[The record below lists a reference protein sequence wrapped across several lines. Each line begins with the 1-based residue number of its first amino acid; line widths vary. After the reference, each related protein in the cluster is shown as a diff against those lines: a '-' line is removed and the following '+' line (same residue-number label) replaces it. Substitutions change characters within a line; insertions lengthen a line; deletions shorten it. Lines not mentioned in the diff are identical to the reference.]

1 MASLYDQNCATPEV
15 LSYNPRVRIV
25 RVVVLVCVVAGNAAC
40 RDNHDASAAPD
51 PAALKAQQEL
61 IKRRDAL
68 LEQRQRLESQRKV
81 VLEQIEKAEASGGD
95 TKELTKQRDDL
106 TAQIDGQS
114 AELGQMSDK
123 LSNLSN
129 KLDSAAAMAMRED
142 RLAQREDR
150 VAKREDRIGEREKS
164 IAVREEKL
172 AQREKETCG
181 TAPPMIIQ
189 APARADGKY
198 GKADFQPLLARA
210 RATMS
215 KKGVLLA
222 DLPGPAQGL
231 EGESTRAMA
240 EGDWGKAYFAAAQLV
255 ATVDAVKIDRAF
267 IQAKTARLS
276 NQVKASKP
284 DDATNQQ
291 LTGVL
296 SDVMQKYNDGNFAA
310 ANVRLNQLATISEVI
325 QRAPGW

>member
-1 MASLYDQNCATPEV
+1 MRIA
-15 LSYNPRVRIV
+15 RIV
-25 RVVVLVCVVAGNAAC
+25 VVAWLVVTAGAC
-40 RDNHDASAAPD
+40 KDHGDASAAPD
-51 PAALKAQQEL
+51 PAALKAQQDL
-61 IKRRDAL
+61 MKRRDAL
-68 LEQRQRLESQRKV
+68 LEQRQRLESQRTA
-81 VLEQIEKAEASGGD
+81 VLEQIQKAEASGGD
-95 TKELTKQRDDL
+95 TKELAKQRDAL

-123 LSNLSN
+123 LSSLST
-129 KLDSAAAMAMRED
+129 KLDSAAEIA
-142 RLAQREDR
+142 
-150 VAKREDRIGEREKS
+150 VREDRIAQREGRIAAREASLGERERGL
-164 IAVREEKL
+164 AAREEKL

-189 APARADGKY
+189 TAKADGKY
-198 GKADFQPLLARA
+198 TKADVQPLLARA
-210 RATMS
+210 RATMT

-240 EGDWGKAYFAAAQLV
+240 DGDWGKAYFAAAQLV
-255 ATVDAVKIDRAF
+255 AMVDAVKIDRAF

-291 LTGVL
+291 LTSAL
-296 SDVMQKYNDGNFAA
+296 ADVMQKYNDGNFAA
-310 ANVRLNQLATISEVI
+310 ANVRLNALAAQLK
-325 QRAPGW
+325 